1 MQKRKIKINILD
13 IAILLAIICSVA
25 ALIWRDT
32 ISEAFGKPE
41 IVTLETTVVTEKLGE
56 EDTAIFKNGESV
68 IITIDSEGKTEINA
82 KIASVKTDKSGKV
95 TMVLTFDG
103 YRSLGRYYNE
113 QNQKITVK
121 SACVAKIGALECKS
135 TLENVKVSE

>member
-1 MQKRKIKINILD
+1 MQKRKTKINILD

-41 IVTLETTVVTEKLGE
+41 IVTLEMTVVTEKLKE
-56 EDTAIFKNGESV
+56 EDVAVLKNGES
-68 IITIDSEGKTEINA
+68 ITVSVDSEDKTEINA
-82 KIASVKTDKSGKV
+82 KITSVKTDKSGKV
-95 TMVLTFDG
+95 TMVLSFDG

-113 QNQKITVK
+113 QNQKITVNA
-121 SACVAKIGALECKS
+121 ACTAKLGDKQYKA
-135 TLENVKVSE
+135 TLQSVEVRE

>member
-41 IVTLETTVVTEKLGE
+41 IVTLEMTVVTEKLDE
-56 EDTAIFKNGESV
+56 ENASAFKNGESV
-68 IITIDSEGKTEINA
+68 SITIDSEDKTEVNA
-82 KIASVKTDKSGKV
+82 KITSVKSVKSGKLTV
-95 TMVLTFDG
+95 VLSFDG
-103 YRSLGRYYNE
+103 YRSLGRYYDEHNRI
-113 QNQKITVK
+113 ITVN
-121 SACVAKIGALECKS
+121 SDCIAKIGSAQYKA
-135 TLENVKVSE
+135 TLQSVEVSE

>member
-1 MQKRKIKINILD
+1 MQKRKTKINILD
-13 IAILLAIICSVA
+13 IAIRLAIICSVA

-41 IVTLETTVVTEKLGE
+41 IVTLETTVVAEKLRE